1 MSGIV
6 SDNIDRQ
13 SGVIAEAAGGAEI
26 RSDDPSASAGT
37 VWFNTTS
44 GTLKVYRSVA
54 AWSTVNNL
62 GTGVYAN
69 AGAGTVTAG
78 LSFGGYTGSTTAE
91 TEEWN
96 GTSWTTSSVG
106 DLSTARRDLGSAG
119 IQTAALAFGGSN
131 GSRYSSTEE
140 YNGSSWGS
148 GGALNESVSQTRGCG
163 TLTAGLRFGG
173 ET

>member
-1 MSGIV
+1 MSGTV

-13 SGVIAEAAGGAEI
+13 SGVIAEAAGGAEV
-26 RSDDPSASAGT
+26 RSDDPSASEGT

-44 GTLKVYRSVA
+44 GVLKVYRSVT
-54 AWSTVNNL
+54 AWETVGALN
-62 GTGVYAN
+62 TGVYAN
-69 AGAGTVTAG
+69 CGSGTTTAG
-78 LSFGGYTGSTTAE
+78 LSFGGYTGSNTPE

-96 GTSWTTSSVG
+96 GSAWSVSGVG
-106 DLSTARRDLGSAG
+106 DLATARRDHGSAG
-119 IQTAALAFGGSN
+119 TQTATVAFGG
-131 GSRYSSTEE
+131 GTSSSEE

>member
-1 MSGIV
+1 MSGTV

-44 GTLKVYRSVA
+44 GVLKVYRTVS
-54 AWSTVNNL
+54 AWETVGALN
-62 GTGVYAN
+62 TGVYAN
-69 AGAGTVTAG
+69 CGSGTTTAG
-78 LSFGGYTGSTTAE
+78 LSFGGYTGSNTAE

-96 GTSWTTSSVG
+96 GTAWTDTSGNLAS
-106 DLSTARRDLGSAG
+106 ARRDHGSAG
-119 IQTAALAFGGSN
+119 TQTATVAFGGGTN
-131 GSRYSSTEE
+131 SSEE
-140 YNGSSWGS
+140 YNGTSWSS
-148 GGALNESVSQTRGCG
+148 GGTLNESVSQTKGGG
-163 TLTAGLRFGG
+163 TLTAALRFGG

>member
-26 RSDDPSASAGT
+26 RSDDPSASEGT

-54 AWSTVNNL
+54 AWSAVNALN
-62 GTGVYAN
+62 TGVYAN
-69 AGAGTVTAG
+69 CGAGTISAA
-78 LSFGGYTGSTTAE
+78 LSFGGYDGSTTAE
-91 TEEWN
+91 TEEWD
-96 GTSWTTSSVG
+96 GTNWSTSGVG
-106 DLSTARRDLGSAG
+106 NLASARRDGG
-119 IQTAALAFGGSN
+119 GFGTQTAAVAAGGNTGSASN
-131 GSRYSSTEE
+131 STEE
-140 YNGSSWGS
+140 YDGSSWSS
-148 GGALNESVSQTRGCG
+148 GGNLNESFNESKGMG
-163 TLTAGLRFGG
+163 TETAGLRFGG